1 MFKKI
6 SISAIITLITVAI
19 GYYIILPPMNIYS
32 VSCWLFVGGAFLVFF
47 LFYALTASIIN
58 EASGLTRGNNP
69 FTKKDDK
76 LIGVLLI
83 ILLILLVIFLIGG
96 LIGTPLISS
105 SKYAATLKVEESVF
119 ENEIAESEEITD
131 IALMD
136 SNSAAILGNRTMGSL
151 TDLVSQFE
159 VSETYSQIDYNG
171 VPAKIAPLE
180 YAGFFKWLNNKE
192 DGIPGYVYVD
202 PVNNT
207 SKYVELEK
215 AIQYSP
221 SAKFGKDLTR
231 KLRFEY
237 PTAIFDDCYFE
248 IDNEGTPYW
257 ICPVLKRNA
266 GLFGATTVKG
276 CVVLDAATGDS
287 TYYNLDEI
295 PQWVD
300 IVFNGERLEE
310 QYDWYG
316 MYSGG
321 FWNSVFGNKG
331 CKVTTDDFG
340 YKVMNNDVYIY
351 TGVTSVNGDESNIG
365 FLLINSRTS
374 ECKYFPVAGAEE
386 YSAMSAAEGEVQ
398 NLGYE
403 ASFPS
408 LINVCGEP
416 TYIMVLKDDGG
427 LVKQYA
433 LVNVKQYNIV
443 ACATTQSKVL
453 AKYKELLAEGDII
466 TAIVPEITTKDVTI
480 TVSSIDFIAIDG
492 DTIVYI
498 QSTEG
503 KYYKQSFKD
512 NEVLITVKP
521 SDALEITY
529 DVEYN
534 EAEIIPVTAAKKA
547 AITQEPEESPET
559 TPGEIAGETTE
570 ETAEQTTEAVPE

>member
-1 MFKKI
+1 MVKKL
-6 SISAIITLITVAI
+6 SISTIATLITIAI
-19 GYYIILPPMNIYS
+19 SYYLILPPMNIYS
-32 VSCWLFVGGAFLVFF
+32 PACWLFIGGALLVFF
-47 LFYALTASIIN
+47 LFYMFTASIVN
-58 EASGLTRGNNP
+58 ESMKSKRGDNP
-69 FTKKDDK
+69 FTKEDDK
-76 LIGVLLI
+76 LISILLI
-83 ILLILLVIFLIGG
+83 ILGLLTVVFLIGG

-105 SKYAATLKVEESVF
+105 SKYAATLKVEESSF
-119 ENEIAESEEITD
+119 EDEIAESSQITD

-192 DGIPGYVYVD
+192 DGIPGYIYVD

-207 SKYVELEK
+207 SKYVEVEK
-215 AIQYSP
+215 SIQYSP
-221 SAKFGKDLTR
+221 SAKFSKDLTR
-231 KLRFEY
+231 KLRFDY

-266 GLFGATTVKG
+266 GLFGATTIKG

-287 TYYNLDEI
+287 TYYALDEI

-386 YSAMSAAEGEVQ
+386 YSAMSSAEGEVQ

-443 ACATTQSKVL
+443 ACATTQGEVL
-453 AKYKELLAEGDII
+453 TKYKNLLADNDII
-466 TAIVPEITTKDVTI
+466 TEVVPEITTQSVTI
-480 TVSSIDFIAIDG
+480 TVADISFIAIDG
-492 DTIVYI
+492 DTVVYI
-498 QSTEG
+498 QSSEG
-503 KYYKQSFKD
+503 KYYKQNFKD
-512 NEVLITVKP
+512 NESLITVKAA
-521 SDALEITY
+521 DTLEITY
-529 DVEYN
+529 DMEYN
-534 EAEIIPVTAAKKA
+534 EADIIPVLTATKTAAK
-547 AITQEPEESPET
+547 Q
-559 TPGEIAGETTE
+559 
-570 ETAEQTTEAVPE
+570 

>member
-1 MFKKI
+1 MAKKI
-6 SISAIITLITVAI
+6 TISTILTLIITVIS
-19 GYYIILPPMNIYS
+19 YYLILPPLNIFS
-32 VSCWLFVGGAFLVFF
+32 PLFWGFVGGTLLVF
-47 LFYALTASIIN
+47 LFCYLLTAWCVNSKKHLGTKDNPLIATD
-58 EASGLTRGNNP
+58 EGLLT
-69 FTKKDDK
+69 
-76 LIGVLLI
+76 IVLI
-83 ILLILLVIFLIGG
+83 ILGALIVIFLIGA

-105 SKYAATLKVEESVF
+105 GKYASTLKVEESTF
-119 ENEIAESEEITD
+119 EQELSESSQITD

-136 SNSAAILGNRTMGSL
+136 SDSAAILGNRTMGSL
-151 TDLVSQFE
+151 TELVSQFE
-159 VSETYSQIDYNG
+159 VSETYSQIDFNG
-171 VPAKIAPLE
+171 APAKVAPLE
-180 YAGFFKWLNNKE
+180 YAGFFKWLGNKD
-192 DGIPGYVYVD
+192 DGIPGYIYVD

-207 SKYVELEK
+207 SKYVELAES
-215 AIQYSP
+215 IEYSP
-221 SAKFGKDLTR
+221 SALFGKDLDR

-248 IDNEGTPYW
+248 IDNDGNPYW

-266 GLFGATTVKG
+266 GLFGATTVKA
-276 CVVLDAATGDS
+276 CVILDANTGDS
-287 TYYNLDEI
+287 TYYELDEI
-295 PQWVD
+295 PEWVD

-310 QYDWYG
+310 QYDWFG

-443 ACATTQSKVL
+443 ACATTQDEVL
-453 AKYKELLAEGDII
+453 SKYKELLAKEDII
-466 TAIVPEITTKDVTI
+466 TEVVPEITSKSETI
-480 TVSSIDFIAIDG
+480 TVAEINFIAVDG

-498 QSTEG
+498 QSSDN
-503 KYYKQSFKD
+503 KYYKQNFED
-512 NEVLITVKP
+512 NEALITVK
-521 SDALEITY
+521 SGDTLEITY
-529 DVEYN
+529 DDQNKEK
-534 EAEIIPVTAAKKA
+534 EIIPLMTATKKVA
-547 AITQEPEESPET
+547 NS
-559 TPGEIAGETTE
+559 
-570 ETAEQTTEAVPE
+570 

>member
-1 MFKKI
+1 MVKKL
-6 SISAIITLITVAI
+6 SISAIVTLIITAI
-19 GYYIILPPMNIYS
+19 AFYLILPPININS
-32 VSCWLFVGGAFLVFF
+32 VVFWMFTVGVLILFLLCYMA
-47 LFYALTASIIN
+47 TASAIN
-58 EASGLTRGNNP
+58 LSQRIVRNPNNP
-69 FTKKDDK
+69 FTGTDEK
-76 LIGVLLI
+76 ITVVILI
-83 ILLILLVIFLIGG
+83 IIGIMVVVFLIGG
-96 LIGTPLISS
+96 LIGTPIISS
-105 SKYAATLKVEESVF
+105 SKYAATLKVEESTF
-119 ENEIAESEEITD
+119 EEEITESSQITD

-136 SNSAAILGNRTMGSL
+136 TNSASILGNRTMGAL

-159 VSETYSQIDYNG
+159 VSENYSQIDYNG

-192 DGIPGYVYVD
+192 AGIPGYIYVD

-207 SKYVELEK
+207 SKYVETEK

-221 SAKFGKDLTR
+221 SSKFSKDLSR

-248 IDNEGTPYW
+248 IDNEGAPYW
-257 ICPVLKRNA
+257 ICPVLKPNA
-266 GLFGATTVKG
+266 GLFGATTVKA
-276 CVVLDAATGDS
+276 CVVLNAVTGDS
-287 TYYNLDEI
+287 TYYELDEI
-295 PQWVD
+295 PEWVD
-300 IVFNGERLEE
+300 IVFNGELLED

-398 NLGYE
+398 NLGYS

-433 LVNVKQYNIV
+433 LVNVEQYNIV
-443 ACATTQSKVL
+443 ACATTQNEVL
-453 AKYKELLAEGDII
+453 AKYKTLLADSDII
-466 TAIVPEITTKDVTI
+466 TEVVPEITTKNATI
-480 TVSSIDFIAIDG
+480 TVSDINFIAIDG
-492 DTIVYI
+492 DTVVYI
-498 QSTEG
+498 QSKEG
-503 KYYKQSFKD
+503 KYYKQDFKD
-512 NEVLITVKP
+512 NEVLITIKP
-521 SDALEITY
+521 LDTLEITY

-534 EAEIIPVTAAKKA
+534 EAEIIPIMTAKKVVK
-547 AITQEPEESPET
+547 TEPNVEQDSEQN
-559 TPGEIAGETTE
+559 TE
-570 ETAEQTTEAVPE
+570 QNSEQPTE

>member
-1 MFKKI
+1 MVKKI
-6 SISAIITLITVAI
+6 SVSAMVTLAI
-19 GYYIILPPMNIYS
+19 GALAYYIVLPPLNIFS
-32 VSCWLFVGGAFLVFF
+32 PLFWFFTGGLFVAFFVSYILMASLVNSKEGV
-47 LFYALTASIIN
+47 ATKINPLTP
-58 EASGLTRGNNP
+58 R
-69 FTKKDDK
+69 DDR
-76 LIGVLLI
+76 LLGIVLI
-83 ILLILLVIFLIGG
+83 ILGILLVIFLIGG
-96 LIGTPLISS
+96 LIGTPLVSS
-105 SKYAATLKVEESVF
+105 GKYASTLKVEESSF
-119 ENEIAESEEITD
+119 EDEISESAQITD

-136 SNSAAILGNRTMGSL
+136 SNSAAILGNRTMGAL

-159 VSETYSQIDYNG
+159 VSEHYSQIDYNG

-180 YAGFFKWLNNKE
+180 YAGFFKWLNNKA

-207 SKYVELEK
+207 SKYVELQNPIE
-215 AIQYSP
+215 YSP
-221 SAKFGKDLTR
+221 SALFNKDLKR

-248 IDNEGTPYW
+248 IDNEGTPHW

-276 CVVLDAATGDS
+276 CVVMNASDGS
-287 TYYNLDEI
+287 SEYYNLDEI
-295 PQWVD
+295 PTWVD
-300 IVFNGERLEE
+300 IVFNGNRLEE

-321 FWNSVFGNKG
+321 FFNSIFGNKG

-340 YKVMNNDVYIY
+340 YKVMNDDVYIY

-365 FLLINSRTS
+365 FILINSRTS

-443 ACATTQSKVL
+443 ACATTQDEVL
-453 AKYKELLAEGDII
+453 AKYKSLLADNDVIEEV
-466 TAIVPEITTKDVTI
+466 VPEITSKTVTI
-480 TVSSIDFIAIDG
+480 TASSIDFITVDNN
-492 DTIVYI
+492 TVVYI
-498 QSTEG
+498 SSQDG
-503 KYYKQSFKD
+503 QYYKQQFKD
-512 NEVLITVKP
+512 NELLITFKAG
-521 SDALEITY
+521 DTLEITY
-529 DVEYN
+529 DE
-534 EAEIIPVTAAKKA
+534 EHSGADIIPVLTCTKK
-547 AITQEPEESPET
+547 
-559 TPGEIAGETTE
+559 
-570 ETAEQTTEAVPE
+570 

>member
-1 MFKKI
+1 MVKKL
-6 SISAIITLITVAI
+6 SISTIATLITIAI
-19 GYYIILPPMNIYS
+19 SYYFILPPMNIYS
-32 VSCWLFVGGAFLVFF
+32 PACWLFIGGALLVFF
-47 LFYALTASIIN
+47 LFYMFTASIVN
-58 EASGLTRGNNP
+58 ESMKSKRGDNP
-69 FTKKDDK
+69 FTKEDDK
-76 LIGVLLI
+76 LISILLI
-83 ILLILLVIFLIGG
+83 ILGLLIVVFLIAG

-105 SKYAATLKVEESVF
+105 SKYAATLKVEESSF
-119 ENEIAESEEITD
+119 EDEIAESSQITD

-192 DGIPGYVYVD
+192 DGIPGYIYVD

-207 SKYVELEK
+207 SKYVEVEK
-215 AIQYSP
+215 SIQYSP
-221 SAKFGKDLTR
+221 SAKFSKNLTR
-231 KLRFEY
+231 KLRFDY

-266 GLFGATTVKG
+266 GLFGATTIKG

-287 TYYNLDEI
+287 TYYALDEI

-386 YSAMSAAEGEVQ
+386 YSAMSSAEGEVQ

-443 ACATTQSKVL
+443 ACATTQGEVL
-453 AKYKELLAEGDII
+453 TKYKNLLADNDII
-466 TAIVPEITTKDVTI
+466 TEVVPEITTQSVTI
-480 TVSSIDFIAIDG
+480 TVADISFIAIDG
-492 DTIVYI
+492 DTVVYI
-498 QSTEG
+498 QSSEG
-503 KYYKQSFKD
+503 KYYKQNFKD
-512 NEVLITVKP
+512 NESLITVKAA
-521 SDALEITY
+521 DTLEITY
-529 DVEYN
+529 DTEYN
-534 EAEIIPVTAAKKA
+534 EADIIPVLTATKTAAK
-547 AITQEPEESPET
+547 Q
-559 TPGEIAGETTE
+559 
-570 ETAEQTTEAVPE
+570 